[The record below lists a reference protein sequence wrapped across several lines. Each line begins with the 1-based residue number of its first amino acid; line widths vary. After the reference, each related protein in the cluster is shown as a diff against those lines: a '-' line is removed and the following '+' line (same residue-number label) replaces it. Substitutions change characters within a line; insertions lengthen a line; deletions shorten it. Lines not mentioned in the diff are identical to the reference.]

1 MCIFTDQIWR
11 ELHPVKLCSRWTDWE
26 IELHLILPRLPR
38 YHFLGRLE
46 RELDSFFLKYACNA
60 LWKSRKTF
68 PKISG
73 DILNVEERNMQ
84 IKNSQPLVVTYWNRS
99 QKKCTTLILHLKFP
113 FRSQGLGGSCASNFM
128 RSFVNKC
135 CRLGCSAC
143 SVMVFI
149 RYFQFQACQME
160 SKKKT

>member
-1 MCIFTDQIWR
+1 MQPLDRLGNRTSFDFTKIT
-11 ELHPVKLCSRWTDWE
+11 EISFSRKAGTR
-26 IELHLILPRLPR
+26 I
-38 YHFLGRLE
+38 GQ
-46 RELDSFFLKYACNA
+46 FFLKYACNA
-60 LWKSRKTF
+60 SWKSRKTF

-73 DILNVEERNMQ
+73 DILNVEERNMK

-99 QKKCTTLILHLKFP
+99 QKKCTTLILQLKLP

-128 RSFVNKC
+128 RLFGKKC

-149 RYFQFQACQME
+149 RYFQFQVYQME